1 MAAPKGTRKN
11 SQAKGSDRDEAP
23 ESGGK
28 GPHAE
33 GATGRGK
40 APIPGISQAKNGG
53 ANTPWSAMRLFVSPR
68 KERTK
73 YTQIIN
79 RRIFMSELKRT
90 QLYDAHVKAGATMV
104 DFGGWEMPVQ

>member
-1 MAAPKGTRKN
+1 MD
-11 SQAKGSDRDEAP
+11 S
-23 ESGGK
+23 
-28 GPHAE
+28 AE
-33 GATGRGK
+33 GDTQKLSGKRIGPGRSSGK
-40 APIPGISQAKNGG
+40 WGSSLTPKVQPGSSSGNLSGKERRRSVLLGVLCAF
-53 ANTPWSAMRLFVSPR
+53 FVPLR

-104 DFGGWEMPVQ
+104 DFGGWEMPI